1 MPVRQVQVYEK
12 ILKANDYVAQQN
24 RQLFDR
30 AKVTVVGLL
39 GGPGSGKTSLLE
51 RTLEKLSGEGQK
63 AAVLVGDLATAR
75 DAERLGRFEVEAVQ
89 LTTGGACHL
98 EAQQVHE
105 ALQGMDLEDLD
116 FLFIENVGNLVC
128 PASYDL
134 GEHARV
140 VLLSVPEGDDKVA
153 KYPSIVRRAQAL
165 VLNKID
171 LLGAMDFDEG
181 RVWNDAKVL
190 NPDMRF
196 LRLSCRT
203 GEGLDAWL
211 AYLDE
216 LRTGA
221 TSA

>member
-1 MPVRQVQVYEK
+1 MATRKVPVYEK

-24 RQLFDR
+24 RRLFD
-30 AKVTVVGLL
+30 ANGVTVVGLV

-51 RTLEKLSGEGQK
+51 RTLESFARDGLR

-75 DAERLGRFEVEAVQ
+75 DAERLGRFDIEAVQ

-105 ALQGMDLEDLD
+105 ALSEVSLQDID

-134 GEHARV
+134 GEHVRAV
-140 VLLSVPEGDDKVA
+140 VLSVAEGDDKVA
-153 KYPSIVRRAQAL
+153 KYPTIVRGAQAL

-171 LLGAMDFDEG
+171 LLSSMEFDED
-181 RVWNDAKVL
+181 RIRKDL
-190 NPDMRF
+190 NGVNPAAR
-196 LRLSCRT
+196 LIRLSCRT
-203 GEGLDAWL
+203 GDGLEEWIE
-211 AYLDE
+211 YLQE
-216 LRTGA
+216 VRGGLSRA
-221 TSA
+221 